1 MGNALIKINVFASD
15 PLGVAFHEAV
25 HDLFATLAGGKHQAT
40 LDMLQRVATSP
51 IIKRQLFKLLD
62 GNPAAQAQLSDPEEA
77 AAYLFQFWM
86 NDMVKL
92 GPQTETFFN
101 KIVKALKRFV
111 GVFDD
116 QELAVKVFTAF
127 NEGKLRDPI
136 SRDEQLTAFNTAGYE
151 KFKNAA
157 KPITDRIGKLTD
169 TVDSRFRE
177 SENPHLI
184 EIIDNFNTAVGSE
197 TEKIG
202 YYAAVA
208 QARNRLINQL
218 NESFTGYDREQLNN
232 ALEALQQET
241 PINQIKNPDT
251 RAIAASIR
259 DTLDKLYGYME
270 RKGVTNWE
278 GKPIGKL
285 ENYFPRLWSVDEL
298 VANGDKFVDDLLA
311 NHKKDLDGIA
321 KTANERN
328 AKEGIESNV
337 DARAIAEALLSKLT
351 RNNGVL
357 DDATNSRETSVRE
370 AENALGFSPA
380 MNAANERVLK
390 FLDMTVFSK
399 YLQKDLVFA
408 MTQYINQAVKRAEYS
423 DRFGSDG
430 RQLEKMMEDAESY
443 EISKRLAKEYGPEFE
458 RVRTRALAE
467 ATRGANEPQ
476 ATFEKRVLSGRLE
489 DYSRAYNETATAVRN
504 DFETYR
510 AGVMALEGTLGH
522 DISNELRQFNSVMM
536 TYQNIRTIPLA
547 LLSSFIDPLGIMVR
561 GGEMNQAYKA
571 FTRGV
576 REVVKSWKGEMTG
589 AEDADVAMAEM
600 LGTLEPSSYLDSLG
614 QTYGSMFMTGKSR
627 KINDFFFRLNGMEG
641 WNRAMRTQATVA
653 GIDFIKKLKTNPD
666 KNTDRYLK
674 ELGLGVEDIVIKEDG
689 SLDLSSTDKRLQF
702 AIMRWVDGA
711 VLRPNAAQ
719 RPAWASNPK
728 FALLFHLN
736 QFTYSFHKVIL
747 ERMYNEAKN
756 GNYDPLMV
764 AAAGYV
770 PVMLGANIIRAFIQG
785 GGEEPDWMKGQDSLV
800 DWVKRAV
807 QSAGLTGIPGAVT
820 DKLPYGLAGPTVQ
833 QAADAILR
841 DQDLLTTFEK
851 ALPLQAIYRHW

>member
-1 MGNALIKINVFASD
+1 
-15 PLGVAFHEAV
+15 
-25 HDLFATLAGGKHQAT
+25 
-40 LDMLQRVATSP
+40 
-51 IIKRQLFKLLD
+51 
-62 GNPAAQAQLSDPEEA
+62 
-77 AAYLFQFWM
+77 
-86 NDMVKL
+86 
-92 GPQTETFFN
+92 
-101 KIVKALKRFV
+101 
-111 GVFDD
+111 
-116 QELAVKVFTAF
+116 
-127 NEGKLRDPI
+127 
-136 SRDEQLTAFNTAGYE
+136 
-151 KFKNAA
+151 
-157 KPITDRIGKLTD
+157 
-169 TVDSRFRE
+169 
-177 SENPHLI
+177 
-184 EIIDNFNTAVGSE
+184 
-197 TEKIG
+197 
-202 YYAAVA
+202 
-208 QARNRLINQL
+208 
-218 NESFTGYDREQLNN
+218 
-232 ALEALQQET
+232 
-241 PINQIKNPDT
+241 
-251 RAIAASIR
+251 
-259 DTLDKLYGYME
+259 
-270 RKGVTNWE
+270 
-278 GKPIGKL
+278 
-285 ENYFPRLWSVDEL
+285 
-298 VANGDKFVDDLLA
+298 
-311 NHKKDLDGIA
+311 
-321 KTANERN
+321 
-328 AKEGIESNV
+328 
-337 DARAIAEALLSKLT
+337 
-351 RNNGVL
+351 
-357 DDATNSRETSVRE
+357 
-370 AENALGFSPA
+370 
-380 MNAANERVLK
+380 
-390 FLDMTVFSK
+390 
-399 YLQKDLVFA
+399 
-408 MTQYINQAVKRAEYS
+408 
-423 DRFGSDG
+423 
-430 RQLEKMMEDAESY
+430 
-443 EISKRLAKEYGPEFE
+443 
-458 RVRTRALAE
+458 
-467 ATRGANEPQ
+467 
-476 ATFEKRVLSGRLE
+476 
-489 DYSRAYNETATAVRN
+489 
-504 DFETYR
+504 
-510 AGVMALEGTLGH
+510 LGH